1 MSSYNESIPQPK
13 WIPYEQ
19 RDSAYW
25 IWNELYQCS
34 IPYIQMLTMEDLQEF
49 GMPASGDAAQDYST
63 ANELRQVMIPIS
75 EMVKYYHRGVQVYV
89 NNPADTKRIYDR
101 ISDHLIAWKQKLT
114 KSLNMRNAPLE
125 DLKLMDQFANAVY
138 EHAKFQF
145 TDDTIAS
152 LLTRTVDNR
161 QLELVKLTN
170 ILESGISPAK
180 LKEEQSIDEMYPAR
194 ESMADFFQ
202 PYRNAK
208 PLPKKSN
215 TPSRGLNTGSTEG
228 ISRPSVSD
236 FIGGAPVYK

>member
-13 WIPYEQ
+13 WIPYDQ
-19 RDSAYW
+19 RDTAWW

-34 IPYIQMLTMEDLQEF
+34 IPYIQMLTMEELQEF
-49 GMPASGDAAQDYST
+49 GMPTSGDAAYDYST

-75 EMVKYYHRGVQVYV
+75 EMVKYYHRGAQVYV
-89 NNPADTKRIYDR
+89 TNPADTKRIYDR

-152 LLTRTVDNR
+152 ILTNRVDNR
-161 QLELVKLTN
+161 QLELVKLTAM
-170 ILESGISPAK
+170 LDGGVAAMK
-180 LKEEQSIDEMYPAR
+180 QEEQSLEERYPAR
-194 ESMADFFQ
+194 ESMSEFFQ
-202 PYRNAK
+202 PYRNTK
-208 PLPKKSN
+208 PLTRKSN
-215 TPSRGLNTGSTEG
+215 TPSKGLNGDSG
-228 ISRPSVSD
+228 ASISRPSVSD